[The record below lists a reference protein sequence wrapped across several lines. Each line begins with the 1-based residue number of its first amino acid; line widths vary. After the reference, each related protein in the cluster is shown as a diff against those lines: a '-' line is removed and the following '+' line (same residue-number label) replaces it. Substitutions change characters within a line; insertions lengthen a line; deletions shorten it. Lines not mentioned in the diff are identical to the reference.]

1 MKTFVS
7 SKENISRYFSENLG
21 FTNNPY
27 YNYGKN
33 GLKLDNFDE
42 ITAVHLISNTYGF
55 KIWLIEID
63 SLKSDLLNKIANKIY
78 NTNVLEYCLLLFT
91 NTNYTDLIFV
101 HYFKENKDKLK
112 IRKLN
117 IEDGKFTRT
126 DLDIINS
133 LSLINKSIEDDTE
146 IELECRKA
154 FDIEKVTKSFFDSFK
169 NEIDYL
175 TNNISGLDN
184 NEHKRN
190 YSVLLLSRMIFL
202 YFIQKRKW
210 LHGKKD
216 FLYDRFLYCE
226 NNKLNYYKE
235 ILEPLFFDCLNTP
248 MDYGIIQNRSTRA
261 KKLLKNF
268 ESQTDIPCDSQYVGI
283 PYLNGGLFEKHHLYE
298 TNTNIEI
305 ANSVFRRLFENL
317 LEKYNFTVKEDI
329 GYDSDI
335 AVDPEL
341 LGRIF
346 ENMINAEERS
356 TTGSFYTPRPI
367 ISHMCKKS
375 LKEYLIRHLG
385 SKLTLKINY
394 LIDNVEDDDIYSKE
408 RIITINR
415 ETKKRETQ
423 DCSIYKC
430 SKEEFEKILELIE
443 SVKICDPAVGSGA
456 FILGMLQ
463 ILLLITKKIN
473 IYLHKNITLDTY
485 EIKNNIIQNNLY
497 GVDIQEG
504 ATDIAHLRL
513 WLSLAVEYNAPN
525 IESIKPLPNLS
536 YKIVQGNSLISRI
549 GNLDLD
555 EEIFKLKY
563 QNQTKLAIS
572 NKEKLQEKFS
582 DIISFKQKYFFAT
595 SEKQDL
601 ESSIHSTESE
611 IIKSILL
618 EFNSNIS
625 NIEINSHIMNKKT
638 EYFSWGL
645 NFPDIFV
652 NKKDND
658 RGFDIIIGN
667 PPYVSTK
674 GVNKL
679 SYKKALETS
688 YGTID
693 DLYNFFTFKGIKL
706 LKKDGVLAYIT
717 SNTFLTLSTK
727 LNMRELLQSLEIKEL
742 ILTPKSFDALVDTA
756 IFVTLNNKNNQ
767 NYKLTVIDA
776 TNASIDDFFELHKSP
791 SVDIYTTN
799 INLYRNNLSKVFFI
813 PNEINMQIYTKII
826 PSIKELSNTWWDK
839 ICTSKD
845 ISKNT
850 SSLEKYRLTLTNKD
864 MTLLG
869 LITEGGVGLQT
880 GNNGKF
886 IGVISGS
893 KLADNIIKT
902 RPEKFYKNIIK
913 DSNKKIKLSA
923 IYPEIN
929 LIYTKSDVETFFST
943 ISELKIREL
952 FDICKEKFGRDIF
965 GQGYLFR
972 IISHNEIADIENMT
986 SYEKLNG
993 FSNTDKFYIPY
1004 DKGDKDG
1011 NRWYL
1016 NTPYYLDWSSEA
1028 VNFLITHS
1036 GKKGQG
1042 MPVVRNKYYY
1052 FKQGFCW
1059 SDVHTVYLKFR
1070 LKEKSI
1076 HDVKSM
1082 SLFNCLQ
1089 ESVVSEKY
1097 ILAIMNSK
1105 LMSEF
1110 IHHFI
1115 NNTSTCQINDSRRAP
1130 IIIPNEESL
1139 SKINS
1144 LVDSAIDIKKRLFNG
1159 DISESDSKESLFKIQ
1174 CEIDDI
1180 VYEIYGINPH
1190 SSKIKFKP
1198 IDTNPNEI
1206 YSLN

>member
-1 MKTFVS
+1 MRNFIN
-7 SKENISRYFSENLG
+7 SKENISKYFSEHLG
-21 FTNNPY
+21 FTNNSY

-55 KIWLIEID
+55 KIWLIESD
-63 SLKSDLLNKIANKIY
+63 SLKSDLINKIANKIY

-146 IELECRKA
+146 IELEFRKA

-184 NEHKRN
+184 NEHKKN

-226 NNKLNYYKE
+226 NNNLNYYKE
-235 ILEPLFFDCLNTP
+235 ILEPLFFDSLNTP
-248 MDYGIIQNRSTRA
+248 MDYGMIQNRSARA
-261 KKLLKNF
+261 KKLLENF
-268 ESQTDIPCDSQYVGI
+268 ESQTDIPCDSIYIGI

-305 ANSVFRRLFENL
+305 TNNVFKRLFANL

-356 TTGSFYTPRPI
+356 STGSFYTPRPI

-385 SKLTLKINY
+385 SKLKLKINY

-408 RIITINR
+408 RIITVNR

-430 SKEEFEKILELIE
+430 SKEEFEKILKLIK

-536 YKIVQGNSLISRI
+536 YKIVQGNSLVSRI

-563 QNQTKLAIS
+563 EAQMKLALNS
-572 NKEKLQEKFS
+572 KEKLQEKFS
-582 DIISFKQKYFFAT
+582 NIISFKQKYFYAT

-601 ESSIHSTESE
+601 ENSIHSTESE

-618 EFNSNIS
+618 EYNENIS
-625 NIEINSHIMNKKT
+625 NSEINSHIVNKKT

-658 RGFDIIIGN
+658 RGFDIVIGN

-679 SYKKALETS
+679 SYKKSLETS
-688 YGTID
+688 YGNID

-706 LKKDGVLAYIT
+706 LKKHGVLAYIT
-717 SNTFLTLSTK
+717 SNTFLTLLSK
-727 LNMRELLQSLEIKEL
+727 INMRELLQKHELKEL
-742 ILTPKSFDALVDTA
+742 ILTPKSFDALVDTS
-756 IFVTLNNKNNQ
+756 IFITVNNKNTK

-776 TNASIDDFFELHKSP
+776 RNTSIDDFFELNKSQ
-791 SVDIYTTN
+791 SVDIYSTN
-799 INLYRNNLSKVFFI
+799 IDLYRNNFSKAFFI
-813 PNEINMQIYTKII
+813 PNEINIQIYKKII
-826 PSIKELSNTWWDK
+826 PSIKELSSTWWNK
-839 ICTSKD
+839 ISTSTLIK
-845 ISKNT
+845 KN
-850 SSLEKYRLTLTNKD
+850 SNLLEDYRLTLSNGKT
-864 MTLLG
+864 TLLG
-869 LITEGGVGLQT
+869 LITEGSQGLAT
-880 GNNGKF
+880 GNNGQF
-886 IGVISGS
+886 IGVSS
-893 KLADNIIKT
+893 KSKWAKNILKT
-902 RPEKFYKNIIK
+902 RPKKIYDSIIK
-913 DSNKKIKLSA
+913 DSTKKIALSS
-923 IYPEIN
+923 IYPE
-929 LIYTKSDVETFFST
+929 FST
-943 ISELKIREL
+943 ITNKSEVENLFNSLSEIEIRNI
-952 FDICKEKFGRDIF
+952 FDTCKEMFGRDIF
-965 GQGYLFR
+965 GQGYIFR
-972 IISHNEIADIENMT
+972 IITPNEIANVNEMT
-986 SYEKLNG
+986 IDEKTNG
-993 FSNTDKFYIPY
+993 FKDTTKCYVPY

-1011 NRWYL
+1011 NRWFLPSQYYINWCSQSL
-1016 NTPYYLDWSSEA
+1016 NLLKTSKQSRW
-1028 VNFLITHS
+1028 
-1036 GKKGQG
+1036 QG
-1042 MPVVRNKYYY
+1042 YSFY
-1052 FKQGFCW
+1052 FREGFCW
-1059 SDVHTVYLKFR
+1059 SDVHTISLKFR
-1070 LKEKSI
+1070 LKPQSV

-1082 SLFNCLQ
+1082 SLFNCLS
-1089 ESVVSEKY
+1089 ESIVSEKY
-1097 ILAIMNSK
+1097 ILAVMNSTF
-1105 LMSEF
+1105 MSDF
-1110 IHHFI
+1110 IHNFI

-1139 SKINS
+1139 NKINS

-1159 DISESDSKESLFKIQ
+1159 DISQSDSEESLLKIQ
-1174 CEIDDI
+1174 CEIDDM
-1180 VYEIYGINPH
+1180 VYAIYGINPH
-1190 SSKIKFKP
+1190 
-1198 IDTNPNEI
+1198 
-1206 YSLN
+1206 

>member
-1 MKTFVS
+1 MKNFVN
-7 SKENISRYFSENLG
+7 SKENISKYFSEHLG

-33 GLKLDNFDE
+33 GLKLDNFNE

-55 KIWLIEID
+55 KVWLIESD

-133 LSLINKSIEDDTE
+133 LTLINKSIEDDTE

-154 FDIEKVTKSFFDSFK
+154 FDIEKVTKRFFDSFK

-175 TNNISGLDN
+175 TNNISGLDS
-184 NEHKRN
+184 NEHKKN

-248 MDYGIIQNRSTRA
+248 MDCGIIQNRSTRA
-261 KKLLKNF
+261 KKLLENF

-356 TTGSFYTPRPI
+356 STGSFYTPRPI

-375 LKEYLIRHLG
+375 LKEYLIHHLG
-385 SKLTLKINY
+385 SKLAPKINY

-408 RIITINR
+408 RIITVNR
-415 ETKKRETQ
+415 ETKKKEIQ

-430 SKEEFEKILELIE
+430 SKEEFERILELIK

-473 IYLHKNITLDTY
+473 IYLCKNIALDAY

-504 ATDIAHLRL
+504 AIDIAHLRL

-536 YKIVQGNSLISRI
+536 YKIVQGNSLVSRI

-563 QNQTKLAIS
+563 NEQTKLAFNS
-572 NKEKLQEKFS
+572 KEKLEENFS
-582 DIISFKQKYFFAT
+582 NIISFKQKYFYAT

-601 ESSIHSTESE
+601 ENSIHSTESE

-618 EFNSNIS
+618 ESNKNIS
-625 NIEINSHIMNKKT
+625 DSEINSHILNKKT

-658 RGFDIIIGN
+658 RGFDIVIGN

-679 SYKKALETS
+679 SYKKALESS

-706 LKKDGVLAYIT
+706 LKKHGVLAYIT

-727 LNMRELLQSLEIKEL
+727 LNMRELLQNSELKEL
-742 ILTPKSFDALVDTA
+742 ILTPKSFDALVDTS
-756 IFVTLNNKNNQ
+756 IFITVNNKNTK
-767 NYKLTVIDA
+767 NYKLAVIDA

-791 SVDIYTTN
+791 SVDIYSTT
-799 INLYRNNLSKVFFI
+799 IDLYRNNFSKVFFI
-813 PNEINMQIYTKII
+813 PNEVNMQIYKKII
-826 PSIKELSNTWWDK
+826 PSIKELSSIWWNK
-839 ICTSKD
+839 ISTSTLIK
-845 ISKNT
+845 KNYT
-850 SSLEKYRLTLTNKD
+850 LLEDYRLTLTSGKT
-864 MTLLG
+864 TLLG
-869 LITEGGVGLQT
+869 LITEGGQGLAT

-886 IGVISGS
+886 VGVISGS
-893 KLADNIIKT
+893 KWAENILKT
-902 RPEKFYKNIIK
+902 RPKKIYDAIIK
-913 DSNKKIKLSA
+913 DSTKKNTLSS
-923 IYPEIN
+923 IYPEFSQIT
-929 LIYTKSDVETFFST
+929 TKSEVENLFNSL
-943 ISELKIREL
+943 SEIEIRNI
-952 FDICKEKFGRDIF
+952 FDTCKEMFGRDIF
-965 GQGYLFR
+965 GQGYIFR
-972 IISHNEIADIENMT
+972 IIYPNEIANVDEMT
-986 SYEKLNG
+986 IDEKTNG
-993 FSNTDKFYIPY
+993 FKDTSKCYVPY

-1011 NRWYL
+1011 NRWFLPSQYYINWSHESL
-1016 NTPYYLDWSSEA
+1016 NSLKTSKQSRWQGY
-1028 VNFLITHS
+1028 NF
-1036 GKKGQG
+1036 
-1042 MPVVRNKYYY
+1042 Y
-1052 FKQGFCW
+1052 FREGFCW

-1070 LKEKSI
+1070 LKQKSV

-1082 SLFNCLQ
+1082 SLFNCLP
-1089 ESVVSEKY
+1089 ESILSEKY
-1097 ILAIMNSK
+1097 ILAVMNSK
-1105 LMSEF
+1105 FMSEF
-1110 IHHFI
+1110 IHNFI
-1115 NNTSTCQINDSRRAP
+1115 NNTSTCQINDSRRVP
-1130 IIIPNEESL
+1130 IVIPNKECL
-1139 SKINS
+1139 IKINTLVDLAINIKKNYFNNVTSKIE
-1144 LVDSAIDIKKRLFNG
+1144 
-1159 DISESDSKESLFKIQ
+1159 SEENLLKIQ
-1174 CEIDDI
+1174 SEIDDI
-1180 VYEIYGINPH
+1180 IYDIYGINP
-1190 SSKIKFKP
+1190 SLSKIKFKP
-1198 IDTNPNEI
+1198 IDINSNEI